1 MNQVEGGG
9 EGIQGKG
16 QGRREGRREQKE
28 GAEGA

>member
-16 QGRREGRREQKE
+16 QGKGRRRKEQKE